1 MKTNYLRL
9 LPGLLLCLIVT
20 SCSKPPEDLIYG
32 EYEWTKRNGDG
43 SRDKITILEDGT
55 FVQNI
60 SSIETIGNWKE
71 ITDYGDYTLDTRQA
85 GNDWD
90 ATLIL
95 FSYPDGR
102 EQYFILNTPFD
113 EYGNC
118 RSTFRQREFR
128 PIDTS
133 DTRIHNEIG
142 YELDFF
148 AKPVDITDKDFAGCT
163 EADISKVYNCSVT
176 DDNYRDIG
184 TAQVDIDYEA
194 SNGSGSW
201 TYSAQWEPQYRRIL
215 PTEGQGRIL
224 GDTLY
229 DSKLGTIALGYMK
242 IDTMCC
248 DHRVYMVV
256 GNSLQS
262 FR

>member
-1 MKTNYLRL
+1 MKTNYLRIL
-9 LPGLLLCLIVT
+9 TGLLLCLTIT

-32 EYEWTKRNGDG
+32 EYQWTQRNEDG

-55 FVQNI
+55 FIQNI

-71 ITDYGDYTLDTRQA
+71 ITDYGDYTLWTLQA

-90 ATLIL
+90 PTLIL

-118 RSTFRQREFR
+118 RSTFRQREFL
-128 PIDTS
+128 PIDTMDS
-133 DTRIHNEIG
+133 RILSQVEWN
-142 YELDFF
+142 FF
-148 AKPVDITDKDFAGCT
+148 AKQVDITDKDFAGCP

-194 SNGSGSW
+194 SNGSGYW

-215 PTEGQGRIL
+215 PTEGQGRII

-229 DSKLGTIALGYMK
+229 DSKIGTIALGYMK

-248 DHRVYMVV
+248 EHRVYLVV